1 MLAKRINKWECYT
14 PAEAVAK
21 TELFL
26 AAGLKAWRVDC
37 VVCWIE
43 ESTD

>member
-1 MLAKRINKWECYT
+1 MITERINKWECYT

-26 AAGLKAWRVDC
+26 ASGLKAWRVGC
-37 VVCWIE
+37 VVYWIE
-43 ESTD
+43 DSTD